1 MKEASPLNIGT
12 EIEAKTRARYPRLD
26 RANSPTRRLFCQL
39 AVGKM
44 GYPGKRAEMATMVLE
59 TTL

>member
-1 MKEASPLNIGT
+1 MLGGDESPRHECLGSS
-12 EIEAKTRARYPRLD
+12 EFVQGLLSE
-26 RANSPTRRLFCQL
+26 